1 MFQKALLFWNAIILC
16 YNKQIVMK
24 VVGQVPPPFTWHIC
38 WIIVDFLSLIVS
50 TCVLNQ
56 LHGHLLLSDAL
67 NYAISMILKLRVGF
81 NVLLSLQNLME
92 EESIIV
98 DELTYFAY
106 NIRKEICV
114 VLKSFLSFF
123 KNLKKIKLLIC
134 FFDVRFWL

>member
-1 MFQKALLFWNAIILC
+1 
-16 YNKQIVMK
+16 
-24 VVGQVPPPFTWHIC
+24 
-38 WIIVDFLSLIVS
+38 
-50 TCVLNQ
+50 
-56 LHGHLLLSDAL
+56 LLLSDAL